1 MKATLVW
8 FAALFLAVTACSL
21 AQADP
26 YPYYPGYTPQ
36 APDACGPGFYC
47 TNYCGQAYGPN
58 YCLQPG
64 WPPFNGFRPCLSSQ
78 NGNGNGNGAGGAAFR
93 MHPFAHG
100 PRDFFMVDDGR

>member
-1 MKATLVW
+1 MKATLRW
-8 FAALFLAVTACSL
+8 FAALLLAVTASSL
-21 AQADP
+21 AQAGP

-47 TNYCGQAYGPN
+47 TNYCGQVYGPN

-78 NGNGNGNGAGGAAFR
+78 NGNGNGAGGVGYR